1 MPYQEMMD
9 SVNGKIL
16 LTGFEPFANFKV
28 NSSWQAVQLM
38 AAEKKNLLVC
48 ECLQVDYHSARKQL
62 VSLLKLHRPEIC
74 LCTGLAVGDRFR
86 MERHARKPEQFNDLK
101 RPDLYTGQWPWD
113 EAMESFQETN
123 LPALFSEDA
132 GQYVCESTYWSL
144 LDFRNQ
150 HGYPEKAAFL
160 HVPPL
165 SEDWPREKI
174 ASGIKAMLKSA

>member
-1 MPYQEMMD
+1 MD
-9 SVNGKIL
+9 SANGKIL

-38 AAEKKNLLVC
+38 AAEGENLFVC

-62 VSLLKLHRPEIC
+62 VRLLELHRPESC

-86 MERHARKPEQFNDLK
+86 LERHARKPEQFSDLK
-101 RPDLYTGQWPWD
+101 GPDLYTGQWPWD
-113 EAMESFQETN
+113 EALESFQETN
-123 LPALFSEDA
+123 LPALSSEDA
-132 GQYVCESTYWSL
+132 GQYICESTYWSL
-144 LDFRNQ
+144 LDFRNK

-165 SEDWPREKI
+165 SEDWPIEKI
-174 ASGIKAMLKSA
+174 ASGIKAMLKWA

>member
-1 MPYQEMMD
+1 MD

-38 AAEKKNLLVC
+38 AAEEKNLLVC
-48 ECLQVDYHSARKQL
+48 ECLPVNYHSARKQL
-62 VSLLKLHRPEIC
+62 ANLLELHRPESC
-74 LCTGLAVGDRFR
+74 LCTGLAAGDRFR
-86 MERHARKPEQFNDLK
+86 LERHARKPEQFSDLK
-101 RPDLYTGQWPWD
+101 GSTLYAGQWPWD
-113 EAMESFQETN
+113 EALESFQETN

-165 SEDWPREKI
+165 SEDWPIEKI
-174 ASGIKAMLKSA
+174 ASGIKAMLKWA